1 MCRRACELGKKNQ
14 WAHSS
19 TFGNRRSVSLHNRR
33 YFFLAF
39 FERAKE
45 SGKRARSARHARRG
59 KATSR
64 LSSAPRS
71 FPAFLSSLEKRQK
84 ITPVMRATEV

>member
-1 MCRRACELGKKNQ
+1 MCRRACELGKKKI
-14 WAHSS
+14 S
-19 TFGNRRSVSLHNRR
+19 GLILLHLEIAEVLACITGVI
-33 YFFLAF
+33 FFAF

-45 SGKRARSARHARRG
+45 SRKRLRSARHAQRG